1 MKCPYLSSASKKEC
15 VKMLAENLGGELSE
29 FDLKHFCDGNPIY
42 CYYFRV
48 PQTQPGTRL
57 QRTEVEL
64 EAIPNEAL
72 LLRKLSLDSQIK
84 TDKPLKL

>member
-48 PQTQPGTRL
+48 PQTHSGTRL